1 MPSRSV
7 LLLFIFLF
15 LWCSPTWGAD
25 GNLPHRF
32 VVTPAKIAKTRLTS
46 QEGGVRGQD
55 VHKQEEAQA
64 SSRALDLGQIKRS
77 LERFQVQQEKA
88 VPGAEPQPQG
98 QRLEL
103 SLQQSIEIALHHNLR
118 LQIATLTREA
128 VQTEIPRA
136 KAKFHPTVG
145 LALIG
150 SGEKSSS
157 GAESSSK
164 TNDLDVN
171 AFISAEAPTGATLAL
186 SSNLISQE
194 ETAEIESRPR
204 QFDSELVISVVQ
216 PLLRGG
222 GIVVA
227 TRPIRDAQFDLRVE
241 EARLQAEVLRVTAD
255 AKSAYYEMLLAEK
268 IIEVTEEAIARD
280 KTLLEA
286 SQALFEAG
294 LVTKRDVFSAEISL
308 AKDSARLVRAR
319 ASLES
324 AKNTLL
330 DVLGIPL
337 TRSVFLLDKDISLQ
351 PVPLELA
358 RWIAVAMDNRP
369 EIMEIEQELEK
380 RLLKIQVER
389 NVVLPQVDLVASYE
403 RFEDNS
409 SVSKAFGFSGEAWSA
424 GLVFSVP
431 IGNVAAKSALA
442 RTKIEHVR
450 LQQRLVQTRRRI
462 ELEVRDAVIKL
473 HRSLEGMKALIT
485 NVENS
490 QGKLEF
496 ARSRFALGLATNFD
510 ITDAQE
516 DLLDAETDLLSAIVD
531 YNIGLA
537 ELEARIAGPI

>member
-7 LLLFIFLF
+7 LLLCIFLL

-32 VVTPAKIAKTRLTS
+32 VVTPAKIAKARLKS
-46 QEGGVRGQD
+46 QEGGAKGQN

-64 SSRALDLGQIKRS
+64 SSRALDLAQIKRS
-77 LERFQVQQEKA
+77 LERFQAQQEKEGA
-88 VPGAEPQPQG
+88 RAEPQG
-98 QRLEL
+98 NRIDLTLQR
-103 SLQQSIEIALHHNLR
+103 SIEIALQHNLR
-118 LQIATLTREA
+118 LRVATLTREA

-157 GAESSSK
+157 GAESPSK

-194 ETAEIESRPR
+194 ETAGIESRPR

-268 IIEVTEEAIARD
+268 IIEVTEEAIVRD

-380 RLLKIQVER
+380 RLLKIRVER
-389 NVVLPQVDLVASYE
+389 NAVLPQVDLVASYE
-403 RFEDNS
+403 RFQDNS